1 MHDYLSRQQDQYNDN
16 DSDATQMPD
25 LTEYSHPPNTP
36 TRTSHANV
44 TPIKPLRLR
53 TFTRHGLGNENAFP
67 QTLDHMLL
75 SPPNANPPITVLL
88 VLSPWPANLAETTA
102 FEAFGSRFC
111 SDFGGSNGHD
121 WSCISLYAHFRKWAT
136 AQKFNAPNS
145 LGGREEI
152 DANDVGIGGIHPYAL
167 RAKLDQEKE
176 VQWRLTVPVL
186 QALIDSEVKKGSRA
200 FVVCGLA
207 VGDVEGVRAFGR
219 TVSSHMIYLL
229 IVANFA
235 RPTPSSQSTPFTDCY
250 ESKYLDRRT
259 SRHPSF
265 LAHDCSCSARHAH
278 CPTRVSQQNCIGKP
292 ASFHVSR
299 NTFGF
304 SSALTTCTSLDPLR
318 ASLAPLRHSPRRPVR
333 QAALAKQSYV

>member
-1 MHDYLSRQQDQYNDN
+1 MEYFDSMELSSPFKSNPCTPKPRARNVNTPSPPYKSNATVISLDSSPIGGINAHDIEDRMHDYFSRQQGQYNDN
-16 DSDATQMPD
+16 DSDATRMPD

-36 TRTSHANV
+36 TRTSHANA

-88 VLSPWPANLAETTA
+88 VLSPRPANLAETTA

-111 SDFGGSNGHD
+111 SDFGGSDGHD
-121 WSCISLYAHFRKWAT
+121 WSCTSLYAHFRKWAT
-136 AQKFNAPNS
+136 VRKFKSPNP
-145 LGGREEI
+145 LDIRGE
-152 DANDVGIGGIHPYAL
+152 DKVGIGGIHPYAL

-176 VQWRLTVPVL
+176 VQWRLAVPVL

-219 TVSSHMIYLL
+219 TVSCFNFISSHPPVWDRGLSGI
-229 IVANFA
+229 
-235 RPTPSSQSTPFTDCY
+235 PCTD
-250 ESKYLDRRT
+250 
-259 SRHPSF
+259 
-265 LAHDCSCSARHAH
+265 
-278 CPTRVSQQNCIGKP
+278 
-292 ASFHVSR
+292 
-299 NTFGF
+299 
-304 SSALTTCTSLDPLR
+304 
-318 ASLAPLRHSPRRPVR
+318 
-333 QAALAKQSYV
+333 